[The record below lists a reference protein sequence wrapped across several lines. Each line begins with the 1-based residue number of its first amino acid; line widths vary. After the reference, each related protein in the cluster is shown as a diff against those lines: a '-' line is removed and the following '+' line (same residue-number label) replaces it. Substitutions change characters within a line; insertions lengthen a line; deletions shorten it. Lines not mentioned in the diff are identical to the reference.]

1 MRILVTG
8 GCGFIGSN
16 FIRHTL
22 ATYPADQ
29 VINLDLLTYAG
40 NPENLKDIEG
50 DFRERYQFVEGDV
63 CDAKVVADLVEQA
76 DFVAHFAAES
86 HVDRSIEDA
95 GAFVRTNVLGTQT
108 LLGACLKSF
117 GTDQNRRFLYVSTD
131 EVYGA
136 LKLDDGRRFKEDW
149 PLDPK
154 SPYSASKAGGD
165 MLTQSYHHTFG
176 LPVVITRCS
185 NNYGPYQFPEKLIP
199 LMLLNALEGKEL
211 PIYGDGKYVRDWIH
225 VSDNCRA
232 TDLILRKG
240 TPGEA
245 YNIGGGNEVK
255 NIDLVTLLVKLVCRK
270 TGLDPENRLAKM
282 RSVKDRPGH
291 DRRYAIDAD
300 KLKDQLGFLPAMDF
314 EQGLSSTVDWYLDNS
329 DWTQRVRSGEYKDYY
344 RRMYDG
350 R

>member
-22 ATYPADQ
+22 ANHQADQ

-40 NPENLKDIEG
+40 NPENLKDIEAN
-50 DFRERYQFVEGDV
+50 FRDRYQFVKGDV
-63 CDAKVVADLVEQA
+63 CDPKVVAELVDKVDL
-76 DFVAHFAAES
+76 VAHFAAES

-95 GAFVRTNVLGTQT
+95 GAFVRTNVLGTQN

-117 GTDQNRRFLYVSTD
+117 GTDRNRRFLYVSTD

-136 LKLDDGRRFKEDW
+136 LTLDDGRSFREDW
-149 PLDPK
+149 SLDPK

-232 TDLILRKG
+232 TDLILRQG

-245 YNIGGGNEVK
+245 YNIGGGNEVQ
-255 NIDLVTLLVKLVCRK
+255 NIDLVNLLVKLVCRK
-270 TGLDPENRLAKM
+270 KGLDQNDRLAMM
-282 RSVKDRPGH
+282 RFVKDRPGH
-291 DRRYAIDAD
+291 DRRYAIDAG
-300 KLKDQLGFLPAMDF
+300 KLKNQLGFEPAMNF
-314 EQGLSSTVDWYLDNS
+314 EQGLESTVDWYLENS
-329 DWTQRVRSGEYKDYY
+329 DWTKRVRSGEYKDYY